1 MWLEYTFPGEF
12 AGGHLYGRY
21 QWTYNGNSLNGI
33 FDAVLQP
40 AYQISDVRIGFE
52 AEDWEIY
59 AFVDNLT
66 DERAALFVQN
76 TPPLGTVTINA
87 PRTWGLGFSK
97 SWGSGN

>member
-1 MWLEYTFPGEF
+1 M
-12 AGGHLYGRY
+12 
-21 QWTYNGNSLNGI
+21 
-33 FDAVLQP
+33 
-40 AYQISDVRIGFE
+40 RIGFE

-97 SWGSGN
+97 SWGGSN